1 MVKKELVQELKTLG
15 VSIKD
20 NHIRKSEI
28 LAVLTKI
35 DKANRKR
42 EIKAGLKE
50 LGISVKDNHIR
61 KADAV
66 AVLNKFSKKS
76 KKSK

>member
-1 MVKKELVQELKTLG
+1 M
-15 VSIKD
+15 
-20 NHIRKSEI
+20 
-28 LAVLTKI
+28 LAKI
-35 DKANRKR
+35 DKADRKR

-61 KADAV
+61 KVDAV

-76 KKSK
+76 KKKSK